1 MNTIVESRPAAADFP
16 RSITLLLNA
25 AHAIDHMFLLIFA
38 TAVVAIAAD
47 FGYANWAD
55 LMPYAVPA
63 FFLFGIGSV
72 PSGRLGDMWSRRSM
86 MIVFFV
92 GMGASALLT
101 ATAQNAWQIGATL
114 AIMGAFASIYHPIG
128 IPMLVQSA
136 RNPGMVIG
144 VNGLAGNLGIAF
156 AALITGF
163 LIKWLGWRAAFAV
176 PGLLSIGCGI
186 AFAILC
192 PHETEPASKRKG
204 GAQVVLPPAML
215 ARVFTVMTAAAVT
228 SSLLFNFTTNG
239 NAQLMNERFV
249 QVISDPAMLGT
260 LLAVVYV
267 IASFAQI
274 VIGHLID
281 RMQFKPL
288 TLAMSVPLIPILAL
302 AAYAEGWWLYVLLLG
317 VMILIFGSIPFTDAM
332 IVRYVDDR
340 LRSRVAGMRLAVS
353 AGISA
358 IAVWLL
364 GPVVKNA
371 GFDALFWLMMAIAAC
386 RAAVLLW
393 LPREPK
399 RPALAPER

>member
-47 FGYANWAD
+47 FGYANWDD

-72 PSGRLGDMWSRRSM
+72 PAGRLGDMWSRRSM

-371 GFDALFWLMMAIAAC
+371 GFDALFGLMVAIAAC

-399 RPALAPER
+399 QPVLVPER